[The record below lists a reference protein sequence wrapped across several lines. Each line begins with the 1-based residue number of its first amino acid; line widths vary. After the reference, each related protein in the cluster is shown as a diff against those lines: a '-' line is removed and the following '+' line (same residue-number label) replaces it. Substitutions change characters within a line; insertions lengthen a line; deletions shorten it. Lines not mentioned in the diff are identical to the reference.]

1 MEGKKPSRGTAILIH
16 GFTGVPE
23 NLYPLADRLRL
34 EGYEAIVPRLAG
46 HTRKKKDMKGH
57 THEEWV
63 QSILDAYDEQKKE
76 GKRPMLVGYSMGA
89 LIAIQVA
96 RRRDVDAMVLVCPPV
111 FELNF
116 RNILGRLSEEF
127 WYALSGYVMLPKC
140 ATRKNIK
147 ELKKLRAECI
157 QEMEGLTCRI
167 TVVQSK
173 DDDCANPKS
182 ASYIMEHT
190 PKAEKTLCW
199 IERGHHEVFEPK
211 NVAFAHAV
219 GYVCQALDTYFTK
232 RIEETAG

>member
-1 MEGKKPSRGTAILIH
+1 
-16 GFTGVPE
+16 
-23 NLYPLADRLRL
+23 
-34 EGYEAIVPRLAG
+34 
-46 HTRKKKDMKGH
+46 
-57 THEEWV
+57 
-63 QSILDAYDEQKKE
+63 
-76 GKRPMLVGYSMGA
+76 
-89 LIAIQVA
+89 
-96 RRRDVDAMVLVCPPV
+96 
-111 FELNF
+111 
-116 RNILGRLSEEF
+116 
-127 WYALSGYVMLPKC
+127 
-140 ATRKNIK
+140 
-147 ELKKLRAECI
+147 
-157 QEMEGLTCRI
+157 MEGLTCRI